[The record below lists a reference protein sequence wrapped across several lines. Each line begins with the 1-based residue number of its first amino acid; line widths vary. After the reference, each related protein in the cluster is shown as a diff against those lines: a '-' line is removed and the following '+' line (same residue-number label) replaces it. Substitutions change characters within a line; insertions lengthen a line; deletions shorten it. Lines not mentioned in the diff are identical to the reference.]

1 MTIEKYRKLNCLET
15 YLKLEKAVAAR
26 EPFSL
31 IRLGDGEGALMGY
44 PHVTDREA
52 VDRSFKVWFGNTSI
66 SDREAMGIAFRI
78 REAVRNSD
86 IVGLP
91 RKKQLERHP
100 YYQAV
105 YTSIEHYKL
114 NEKQM
119 YTDSA
124 IHRYL
129 QFCLLF
135 RKLLRGQEYLG
146 VITPRAINQKLKRAF
161 GVEKVERFAIQGEA
175 RFSGDENTP
184 HYPDTF
190 NTITETISPP
200 FKGAIFLVGAGGLG
214 KIYCDVIKQRGGIA
228 IDIGALFDAWSNVK
242 SRLVHPS
249 HSIDCYEEN
258 PMISAEKAFKR
269 FNALCDHFSL
279 DTEKLNLNEFQG
291 FKGVSW

>member
-1 MTIEKYRKLNCLET
+1 MTIEEYRKLNCLEA
-15 YLKLEKAVAAR
+15 YLKLEEAVVLKK
-26 EPFSL
+26 PFSL

-44 PHVTDREA
+44 PYVTDREA
-52 VDRSFKVWFGNTSI
+52 IDRSFKVWFGNTSI
-66 SDREAMGIAFRI
+66 SDSEAVDIASRI

-86 IVGLP
+86 LVGLP
-91 RKKQLERHP
+91 RKKQLDRHP

-105 YTSIEHYKL
+105 YSSIDYYQL
-114 NEKQM
+114 NESQM
-119 YTDSA
+119 YTDAA

-135 RKLLRGQEYLG
+135 RKLLKGQDYLG
-146 VITPRAINQKLKRAF
+146 VITPRTICAELKSAF
-161 GVEKVERFAIQGEA
+161 GVKKVERFAIRGET
-175 RFSGDENTP
+175 RFSGDESTP
-184 HYPDTF
+184 HYPDAF

-228 IDIGALFDAWSNVK
+228 IDIGALFDAWAGIK

-249 HSIDCYEEN
+249 HSINCYQET
-258 PMISAEKAFKR
+258 PIVSAEKAFER

-279 DTEKLNLNEFQG
+279 DTEQLSLNQFPE
-291 FKGVSW
+291 FKGASW

>member
-1 MTIEKYRKLNCLET
+1 MTIDKFRKLNCLDA
-15 YLKLEKAVAAR
+15 YLELEKAVFLR
-26 EPFSL
+26 KPFSL

-52 VDRSFKVWFGNTSI
+52 IDRSFKVWFGHTSI
-66 SDREAMGIAFRI
+66 SDAEAMGIASGI
-78 REAVRNSD
+78 RDAVRNSD
-86 IVGLP
+86 LVGLP

-100 YYQAV
+100 YYQSV
-105 YTSIEHYKL
+105 YSAIEHYKL

-135 RKLLRGQEYLG
+135 RKLLKGQEYLG
-146 VITPRAINQKLKRAF
+146 VITPRAISQELRRAF

-184 HYPDTF
+184 HYPDAY
-190 NTITETISPP
+190 NTIIQTITPP
-200 FKGAIFLVGAGGLG
+200 YKGAIFLVGAGGLG
-214 KIYCDVIKQRGGIA
+214 KIYCDIIKQRGGIA

-242 SRLVHPS
+242 SRLIHPS
-249 HSIDCYEEN
+249 HSIDCYEEI
-258 PMISAEKAFKR
+258 PIISAEKAFER
-269 FNALCDHFSL
+269 FNGLCDHFSL
-279 DTEKLNLNEFQG
+279 DTEKLKINEFQG